1 MPKISPIPA
10 KKLMRVFE
18 KAGFSCVRI
27 EGDHYVYTKDGVAR
41 PIVIPDWREI
51 PVFIIK
57 NNLRSANISREEY
70 FTLLAK
76 VNWDYA
82 HP

>member
-1 MPKISPIPA
+1 
-10 KKLMRVFE
+10 MRVFE
-18 KAGFSCVRI
+18 RAGFSCVRV

-57 NNLRSANISREEY
+57 NNLRSANINRKEY
-70 FTLLAK
+70 FTLLAE
-76 VNWDYA
+76 VN
-82 HP
+82 

>member
-1 MPKISPIPA
+1 
-10 KKLMRVFE
+10 MRVFE
-18 KAGFSCVRI
+18 RSGFTCVRI
-27 EGDHYVYTKDGVAR
+27 EGDHYVYIKDGIAR

-70 FTLLAK
+70 FALLTE
-76 VNWDYA
+76 VG
-82 HP
+82 

>member
-1 MPKISPIPA
+1 
-10 KKLMRVFE
+10 MRVFE
-18 KAGFSCVRI
+18 RAGFTCVRI

-41 PIVIPDWREI
+41 PIVIPDWQEI

-70 FTLLAK
+70 FTLLAE
-76 VNWDYA
+76 VN
-82 HP
+82 

>member
-1 MPKISPIPA
+1 
-10 KKLMRVFE
+10 MRIFE
-18 KAGFSCVRI
+18 RAGFSCVRI

-70 FTLLAK
+70 FTLLAE
-76 VNWDYA
+76 VN
-82 HP
+82 

>member
-1 MPKISPIPA
+1 
-10 KKLMRVFE
+10 MRVFE
-18 KAGFSCVRI
+18 RAGFSCVRI

-57 NNLRSANISREEY
+57 NNLRSANITIFCSPCRGKVGL
-70 FTLLAK
+70 FLSKNAK
-76 VNWDYA
+76 LQDLT
-82 HP
+82 PK

>member
-1 MPKISPIPA
+1 
-10 KKLMRVFE
+10 MRVFE
-18 KAGFSCVRI
+18 RAGFSCVRI
-27 EGDHYVYTKDGVAR
+27 EGDHYVYTKEGVAR

-70 FTLLAK
+70 FTLLAE
-76 VNWDYA
+76 VN
-82 HP
+82 

>member
-1 MPKISPIPA
+1 
-10 KKLMRVFE
+10 MRIFE
-18 KAGFSCVRI
+18 RAGFSCVRI

-41 PIVIPDWREI
+41 PIVIPDWREV

-70 FTLLAK
+70 FTLLAE
-76 VNWDYA
+76 VN
-82 HP
+82 

>member
-1 MPKISPIPA
+1 MPRISPISA
-10 KKLMRVFE
+10 QKLRRVFE

-27 EGDHYVYTKDGVAR
+27 EGDHYVYTKVGVAR
-41 PIVIPDWREI
+41 PIVIPDWQEV

-70 FTLLAK
+70 FAFLDDL
-76 VNWDYA
+76 N
-82 HP
+82 

>member
-1 MPKISPIPA
+1 MH
-10 KKLMRVFE
+10 VFE
-18 KAGFSCVRI
+18 RAGFSCVRI
-27 EGDHYVYTKDGVAR
+27 EGDHYVYTKEGVAR

-70 FTLLAK
+70 FTLLAE
-76 VNWDYA
+76 VN
-82 HP
+82 

>member
-1 MPKISPIPA
+1 
-10 KKLMRVFE
+10 MRVFE
-18 KAGFSCVRI
+18 RAGFSCVRI

-57 NNLRSANISREEY
+57 NNLRSGNITREEY
-70 FTLLAK
+70 FTLLAE
-76 VNWDYA
+76 VN
-82 HP
+82 

>member
-1 MPKISPIPA
+1 
-10 KKLMRVFE
+10 MRVFE
-18 KAGFSCVRI
+18 RAGFSCVRI

-41 PIVIPDWREI
+41 PVVIPDWREI

-70 FTLLAK
+70 FTLLAE
-76 VNWDYA
+76 VN
-82 HP
+82 

>member
-10 KKLMRVFE
+10 RKLMRIFE
-18 KAGFSCVRI
+18 RAGFSCVRI
-27 EGDHYVYTKDGVAR
+27 EGDHYVFTKDGVAR

-70 FTLLAK
+70 FTLLADA
-76 VNWDYA
+76 N
-82 HP
+82 

>member
-1 MPKISPIPA
+1 MK
-10 KKLMRVFE
+10 VFE

-27 EGDHYVYTKDGVAR
+27 EGDYYVYTKEGVIR

-70 FTLLAK
+70 FTLLAEA
-76 VNWDYA
+76 N
-82 HP
+82 

>member
-1 MPKISPIPA
+1 MT

-27 EGDHYVYTKDGVAR
+27 EGDHYVYTKEGVTR
-41 PIVIPDWREI
+41 PILIPDWREI

-57 NNLRSANISREEY
+57 NNLRSANINILNS
-70 FTLLAK
+70 LLR
-76 VNWDYA
+76 
-82 HP
+82 

>member
-1 MPKISPIPA
+1 MPRISTISA
-10 KKLMRVFE
+10 QKLRRVFE

-27 EGDHYVYTKDGVAR
+27 EGDHHVYTKGGVVR
-41 PIVIPDWREI
+41 PIVIPDWQEV

-70 FTLLAK
+70 FALL
-76 VNWDYA
+76 NE
-82 HP
+82 

>member
-1 MPKISPIPA
+1 
-10 KKLMRVFE
+10 MRVFE
-18 KAGFSCVRI
+18 RAGFSCVRI
-27 EGDHYVYTKDGVAR
+27 EGDHYVYTKEGVAR

-70 FTLLAK
+70 FILLAE
-76 VNWDYA
+76 VS
-82 HP
+82 

>member
-1 MPKISPIPA
+1 
-10 KKLMRVFE
+10 MRVFE
-18 KAGFSCVRI
+18 RAGFSCVRI

-41 PIVIPDWREI
+41 PIVIPDWREV

-70 FTLLAK
+70 FTLLAE
-76 VNWDYA
+76 VN
-82 HP
+82 

>member
-1 MPKISPIPA
+1 
-10 KKLMRVFE
+10 MRVFE

-27 EGDHYVYTKDGVAR
+27 EGDHYVYTKDGVVR

-57 NNLRSANISREEY
+57 NNLRSANITREEY
-70 FTLLAK
+70 FALLAE
-76 VNWDYA
+76 VN
-82 HP
+82 

>member
-1 MPKISPIPA
+1 
-10 KKLMRVFE
+10 MRIFE
-18 KAGFSCVRI
+18 RAGFSCVRI
-27 EGDHYVYTKDGVAR
+27 EGDHYVFTKDGVAR

-70 FTLLAK
+70 FTLLADA
-76 VNWDYA
+76 N
-82 HP
+82 

>member
-18 KAGFSCVRI
+18 RAGFSCVRI

-70 FTLLAK
+70 FTLLAE
-76 VNWDYA
+76 VN
-82 HP
+82 

>member
-1 MPKISPIPA
+1 MK
-10 KKLMRVFE
+10 VFE

-27 EGDHYVYTKDGVAR
+27 EGDHYVYTKEGVIR

-70 FTLLAK
+70 FTLLAE
-76 VNWDYA
+76 A
-82 HP
+82 S

>member
-1 MPKISPIPA
+1 
-10 KKLMRVFE
+10 MRIFE
-18 KAGFSCVRI
+18 RAGFTCVRI
-27 EGDHYVYTKDGVAR
+27 EGDHYVYTKEGVAR

-70 FTLLAK
+70 FTLLAE
-76 VNWDYA
+76 VN
-82 HP
+82 

>member
-1 MPKISPIPA
+1 
-10 KKLMRVFE
+10 MRVFE
-18 KAGFSCVRI
+18 RAGFSCVRI

-41 PIVIPDWREI
+41 PIVIPDWQEI

-70 FTLLAK
+70 FTLLAE
-76 VNWDYA
+76 VN
-82 HP
+82 

>member
-1 MPKISPIPA
+1 
-10 KKLMRVFE
+10 MRVFE
-18 KAGFSCVRI
+18 KAGFTCVRI
-27 EGDHYVYTKDGVAR
+27 EGDHYVYTKEGVAR

-70 FTLLAK
+70 FTLLAE
-76 VNWDYA
+76 VN
-82 HP
+82 